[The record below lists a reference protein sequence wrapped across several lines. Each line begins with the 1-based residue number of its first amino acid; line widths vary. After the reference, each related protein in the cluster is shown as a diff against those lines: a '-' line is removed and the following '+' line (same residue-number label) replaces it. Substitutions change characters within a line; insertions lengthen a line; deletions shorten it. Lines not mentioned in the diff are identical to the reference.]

1 MAGNKSKHPE
11 RRKQRVS
18 ENKKRKQRQSKKVRN
33 DKNQRN
39 DNVVVYKPPVN
50 INLGLGIF
58 VLLIGYLAI
67 IIISYLKSKPITPY
81 EVSMGSLAVNNTYTG
96 VALRE
101 EVLVSA
107 DYSGYVN
114 YYARE
119 GEKVSKGTMIYTID
133 STGKLSDVVGTD
145 STSENKLS
153 DNDLF
158 EIKSDIS
165 EFANSFDPINFNH
178 TYNFKYDI
186 EGTVLKLENYRVL
199 SGIEK
204 INSAN
209 YSDAVSF
216 GYAPTSGVLVY
227 AVDGYEQLKT

>member
-1 MAGNKSKHPE
+1 MAGNKSKRPE
-11 RRKQRVS
+11 RRKQRVP

-107 DYSGYVN
+107 DYSGYVGILNIHEVSEPQIWKYNGEDLTVCDNN
-114 YYARE
+114 YQWL
-119 GEKVSKGTMIYTID
+119 TIMP
-133 STGKLSDVVGTD
+133 
-145 STSENKLS
+145 EN
-153 DNDLF
+153 DYYC
-158 EIKSDIS
+158 I
-165 EFANSFDPINFNH
+165 
-178 TYNFKYDI
+178 TVMMNFKMH
-186 EGTVLKLENYRVL
+186 
-199 SGIEK
+199 
-204 INSAN
+204 
-209 YSDAVSF
+209 
-216 GYAPTSGVLVY
+216 
-227 AVDGYEQLKT
+227 